1 MTKYREKYLYYQML
15 GYFNSIIYFCHM
27 SNLNQKIMDYLQIA
41 TEKYLT
47 NNILPDHVWD
57 KSLDE
62 FIMTNFS
69 HCDPNSRGTKFVTK
83 LAKDSGGK
91 IKKIGT
97 QVKRGDV
104 KIGNVYCEVKNP
116 HLCRESKS
124 FRITNIRPWQDF
136 TNFIICLVDCENN
149 FRSHFFVI
157 RKNDLLT
164 HPLVKLDDQHSDKE
178 SAKENAKSNAKS
190 NKVIAMG
197 REDMLHVLNS
207 VTLLRGTTYEDFVDY
222 VKYIGIDTLDERI
235 EFQFKPKRT
244 YKKRQVTKITQLD
257 LTY

>member
-1 MTKYREKYLYYQML
+1 LHYH
-15 GYFNSIIYFCHM
+15 S
-27 SNLNQKIMDYLQIA
+27 LNQKDMDYLQIA

-47 NNILPDHVWD
+47 NNILPEHVWD
-57 KSLDE
+57 ISLDE
-62 FIMTNFS
+62 FIMANFS
-69 HCDPNSRGTKFVTK
+69 HCDPNSRGTKFVKK
-83 LAKDSGGK
+83 LVKDSGGK
-91 IKKIGT
+91 IKKIGN
-97 QVKRGDV
+97 QFKRGDV
-104 KIGNVYCEVKNP
+104 KIGNTYSEVKHP
-116 HLCRESKS
+116 YLCRESKS

-136 TNFIICLVDCENN
+136 ATFIICLVDCEDK

-164 HPLVKLDDQHSDKE
+164 HPLVRLDDQHSDKE
-178 SAKENAKSNAKS
+178 SAKENAKSNVKS

-197 REDMLHVLNS
+197 RTDMLHVLNS

-244 YKKRQVTKITQLD
+244 YKKRQVNIKEQLD